1 MMADTQ
7 KIGGKEREWVSKKT
21 GETEKAQVSI
31 HGPAILSL
39 A

>member
-1 MMADTQ
+1 MADTQ
-7 KIGGKEREWVSKKT
+7 KIGGEWVSQKT